1 LSTSFFIASGC
12 PIATTTLY
20 RCIHLQE
27 QLWELGHDA
36 RVAEWFQETA
46 IDIDEALHS
55 DVIFLY
61 RLEMGQVLRQLINR
75 AHELHKPIIF
85 DTDDLIFEPDL
96 IEQHRAVQNLSPS
109 DQIQHANGVRRYLE
123 TLQASDTVVTATPLL
138 AEFARR
144 RGKPAYVHRNSL
156 GQGTFA
162 HADRLLAQRRQR
174 LRRNEVVIGYGS
186 GTPTHDVDF
195 EEATAALITVLDRFH
210 QAQLWIAGPLTIPP
224 ELERFGTRVRRFPL
238 MDWRGWF
245 ELLGKIDIA
254 LAPLEQNNLFNR
266 AKSEIKFME
275 AGILGV
281 PLVASNSDPFRDSIT
296 EGEDGLL
303 VADEVEWTR
312 ALTSL
317 IEQPERR
324 ARIGE
329 RAREIVLKRHS
340 PAARTRDLAF
350 LLPQLTPSTPSAIP
364 TAPTGR
370 GASKHRS
377 QMGVG
382 KFVGLVKGLRARA
395 KRIVRAADKKRTTRL
410 VINWLIPEPLAGAGG
425 DLGIFRIIRYLAEF
439 GHDCQVYVVPYQAM
453 AGFSTEQIREYVRR
467 DFGKTLAHYH
477 RWNGYIENA
486 DCTFATFWPTVE
498 NLTGLL
504 KGGRR
509 YYLVQDFE
517 PSFYPGDLHHARRA
531 ENTYRGGLHCITLGP
546 WLAKVLR
553 ARYGATADHFDFA
566 VDTAVYWPRSVGHS
580 ANRRVCFYARPAT
593 PRRAYE
599 LGLEALR
606 LLQARLPKVEIV
618 FYGTANLQPQP
629 TFSFVDRGL
638 LSQEELAA
646 LFSSCD
652 VGLVLSLSNPSFVPL
667 EMMACRCAVVEL
679 ASERLEGIATHG
691 EDALLVEQNPNAI
704 AHGMAR
710 LLEDAPLRRRLIE
723 NAYERVRGM
732 DWRHSAQQIEAV
744 LLRHA

>member
-1 LSTSFFIASGC
+1 MSTSFFIASGC

-27 QLWELGHDA
+27 QLRELGHDA

-46 IDIDEALHS
+46 IDIDEALRS

-61 RLEMGQVLRQLINR
+61 RLEMGQLLRQLINR
-75 AHELHKPIIF
+75 ARELHKPIIF

-144 RGKPAYVHRNSL
+144 RGKPAHVHRNSL
-156 GQGTFA
+156 GQEMFA

-195 EEATAALITVLDRFH
+195 EEATAALITVLNRFH

-224 ELERFGTRVRRFPL
+224 ELEHFGTRVRRFPL

-245 ELLGKIDIA
+245 ELVGKIDIA
-254 LAPLEQNNLFNR
+254 LAPLEQNNLFSR
-266 AKSEIKFME
+266 AKSEIKFVE

-303 VADEVEWTR
+303 VADEVGWTR

-395 KRIVRAADKKRTTRL
+395 KRIVRAADKKQTTRL

-453 AGFSTEQIREYVRR
+453 AGFSTEHIREYVRQH
-467 DFGKTLAHYH
+467 FGKTLAHYH

-531 ENTYRGGLHCITLGP
+531 ENTYRAGLHCITLGP
-546 WLAKVLR
+546 WLAKVLH
-553 ARYGATADHFDFA
+553 ARYGAIVDHFDFA

-580 ANRRVCFYARPAT
+580 ANRRVCFYARPDT
-593 PRRAYE
+593 PRRGYE

-629 TFSFVDRGL
+629 TFSFVDRGV

-691 EDALLVEQNPNAI
+691 EDALLVEPNPNAI

-723 NAYERVRGM
+723 NAYQRVRGM
-732 DWRHSAQQIEAV
+732 DWRHSARQIEAV